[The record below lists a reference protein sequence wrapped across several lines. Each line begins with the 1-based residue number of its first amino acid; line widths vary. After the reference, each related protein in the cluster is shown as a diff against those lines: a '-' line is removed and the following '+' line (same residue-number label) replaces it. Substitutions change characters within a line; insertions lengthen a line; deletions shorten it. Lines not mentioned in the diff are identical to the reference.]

1 MSLSLKIS
9 RKVGGR
15 SDIIASRSWPQNRI
29 SIGRGEECTLV
40 LEDPRKHVSRVHVEL
55 EEKDEGTAHLTIV
68 SKVNPVY
75 VNGKKHAPGSQVD
88 LASGDRFELGEYE
101 LELLPPPSTTQ
112 RMEAVV
118 LDVEETTVP
127 KNQKLQMA
135 KPAAAAASPPPDQV
149 FEEPTFLGQK
159 APQIEDDH
167 LDGQPLPPVEPGLF
181 DDPVD
186 TAPAAPAPPAAAEER
201 MAAKIAA
208 AKIAAAEAAAAKAAA
223 AKAAAAEAA
232 AAEAAAAEAAAAEAA
247 AAKAAVAEPQADV
260 FAEATYVGAS
270 SAAPSVFDE
279 ATYVGGRPPPA
290 SATMPGIARSSI
302 SAGSATGMRD
312 AVTVFLEGAGLAG
325 KEIRDAEIEEFL
337 RQAGKIMRAAI
348 EGSMALLAA
357 RATAKKELR
366 AEDRTM
372 VASKDNNPLKLMS
385 DPQEAMA
392 FLFDTKNR
400 TDGFLEPVQAVGD
413 AFEDLRAHEVALFA
427 AMRAALLG
435 AIQRFDPK
443 MLEAELEKSAGG
455 LGLNRK
461 AKLWELFAGYQ
472 QKLARDADDDFNK
485 VFGREFMGTYMA
497 QVKRLRGGG

>member
-1 MSLSLKIS
+1 MSLSLKVSKKI
-9 RKVGGR
+9 GGR

-40 LEDPRKHVSRVHVEL
+40 LEDPKKHISRVHVEL
-55 EEKDEGTAHLTIV
+55 EERDEGTFHLTIV
-68 SKVNPVY
+68 SKVNPVF

-88 LASGDRFELGEYE
+88 LATGDRFELGEYE
-101 LELLPPPSTTQ
+101 LELLSPPAPSPRADAQ
-112 RMEAVV
+112 VSAI
-118 LDVEETTVP
+118 EETTRPDNPQLQLP
-127 KNQKLQMA
+127 KG
-135 KPAAAAASPPPDQV
+135 AAPPPPPPPPPPAPEPSV
-149 FEEPTFLGQK
+149 FEEATFIGQK
-159 APQIEDDH
+159 IPPIEDDPFE
-167 LDGQPLPPVEPGLF
+167 GQELPPIEPGIF
-181 DDPVD
+181 DEPATEPAPADQ
-186 TAPAAPAPPAAAEER
+186 TAPVVLMAPAVPPAAEVPPVP
-201 MAAKIAA
+201 AAKQ
-208 AKIAAAEAAAAKAAA
+208 
-223 AKAAAAEAA
+223 
-232 AAEAAAAEAAAAEAA
+232 
-247 AAKAAVAEPQADV
+247 EPETDV

-270 SAAPSVFDE
+270 SAAPSIFDE
-279 ATYVGGRPPPA
+279 ATYVGGRPPQAGVAPA
-290 SATMPGIARSSI
+290 TAAPAARHDATA
-302 SAGSATGMRD
+302 GMRQ

-337 RQAGKIMRAAI
+337 RQSGKIMRAAI

-357 RATAKKELR
+357 RAAAKKELR

-385 DPQEAMA
+385 DPQEALA
-392 FLFDTKNR
+392 FLFDTRDR
-400 TDGFLEPVQAVGD
+400 TDGFLDPVRAVGD

-461 AKLWELFAGYQ
+461 AKLWELFAAYQ
-472 QKLARDADDDFNK
+472 QKLAHDAEDDFNK

>member
-1 MSLSLKIS
+1 MSLSIKIS
-9 RKVGGR
+9 KKVGGR
-15 SDIIASRSWPQNRI
+15 SDMIASRSWPQNRI

-40 LEDPRKHVSRVHVEL
+40 LEDPKKHISRVHVEL
-55 EEKDEGTAHLTIV
+55 EEKDEGRYHLTIV

-75 VNGKKHAPGSQVD
+75 VNGKKQAPGSQVD
-88 LASGDRFELGEYE
+88 LAAGDRFDLGEYE
-101 LELLPPPSTTQ
+101 LELLAPPAPPK
-112 RMEAVV
+112 AVAQV
-118 LDVEETTVP
+118 SAVEETTRP
-127 KNQKLQMA
+127 DNPQLQIPQNMTP
-135 KPAAAAASPPPDQV
+135 PAAPAPAV
-149 FEEPTFLGQK
+149 FAEATFIGQK
-159 APQIEDDH
+159 APAVAEHDH
-167 LDGQPLPPVEPGLF
+167 FEGQELPPVEPGIF
-181 DDPVD
+181 DEPAETVPGAAAAPIPEPKPPPSPAPVP
-186 TAPAAPAPPAAAEER
+186 APASAPAAAEPET
-201 MAAKIAA
+201 
-208 AKIAAAEAAAAKAAA
+208 
-223 AKAAAAEAA
+223 
-232 AAEAAAAEAAAAEAA
+232 
-247 AAKAAVAEPQADV
+247 DV

-270 SAAPSVFDE
+270 SAAPNIFDE
-279 ATYVGGRPPPA
+279 ATYVGSRPVQAGAATAAPQPA
-290 SATMPGIARSSI
+290 G
-302 SAGSATGMRD
+302 GSAAGMRE
-312 AVTVFLEGAGLAG
+312 AVKIFLEGAGLAD

-337 RQAGKIMRAAI
+337 RQAGKIMRASV

-385 DPQEAMA
+385 DPQEALA

-400 TDGFLEPVQAVGD
+400 TDGFLDPVKAVGD

-461 AKLWELFAGYQ
+461 AKLWELFAAYQ